1 MNTSNAPVET
11 AVPDAESSSQATWR
25 RTIADLDVTFVWAYD
40 TVAIL
45 DDYYDSEAAVLPS
58 GQLLR
63 FSAITEESP
72 DHVLCDLD
80 DCRFVESAC
89 LPGGRLLRN
98 GMLCRA
104 TRLQAVLS
112 LGDYQSATM
121 PAERPPWLIR
131 LIRRLRQ

>member
-11 AVPDAESSSQATWR
+11 AAPDAESSSRATWR

-40 TVAIL
+40 TIAIL
-45 DDYYDSEAAVLPS
+45 DEYYDSEAGVLPS

-89 LPGGRLLRN
+89 LPSGRVLRH

-104 TRLQAVLS
+104 TRLQAVL
-112 LGDYQSATM
+112 LRGDYQSATT
-121 PAERPPWLIR
+121 PAERPSWFAR
-131 LIRRLRQ
+131 LIRRLRP

>member
-1 MNTSNAPVET
+1 MNMSNAPVET
-11 AVPDAESSSQATWR
+11 AALDAESSSQTTWR
-25 RTIADLDVTFVWAYD
+25 RVIADLHVTFVWAYD

-45 DDYYDSEAAVLPS
+45 DDYYDSETGVLPS

-63 FSAITEESP
+63 FSGITEESP

-89 LPGGRLLRN
+89 LPSGRVLRH
-98 GMLCRA
+98 GILCRA

-112 LGDYQSATM
+112 LGDYQSLTT
-121 PAERPPWLIR
+121 PAERPSRIAR